1 MGTVQNLAGNDMTFR
16 AGGGVTIGGARI
28 NLARID
34 IPVLRLTVHILD
46 DVINPANLD
55 YDYADVDVRSDDI
68 QGSLHPYYEDDTGNC
83 KWLKET
89 KCTTVPRRKREKV
102 CKDETFQSCHTA
114 PAKQT
119 CEKNSHSTYQPF
131 TKETCQAELRGN
143 GLINVVGA
151 WCRPLH
157 TAQTTCKVS

>member
-1 MGTVQNLAGNDMTFR
+1 MHMTTAGSIMRMILETASGWR
-16 AGGGVTIGGARI
+16 RPSAPQSLGERGRKSAGRKHSRWVIATAYKASKATSLKNNKRFMRKLIG
-28 NLARID
+28 
-34 IPVLRLTVHILD
+34 
-46 DVINPANLD
+46 
-55 YDYADVDVRSDDI
+55 
-68 QGSLHPYYEDDTGNC
+68 
-83 KWLKET
+83 KT
-89 KCTTVPRRKREKV
+89 KSISCHHTSN
-102 CKDETFQSCHTA
+102 FQSCHTA

-157 TAQTTCKVS
+157 TAQTTCKVSSWDTQFLF